1 MDTLVHDGDAVT
13 VQLESAA
20 DVAARDAV
28 LARAMSANWK
38 KKTSQKLRSG
48 RLPAE
53 GLAFVARDNQGRII
67 GTVRLWNIQAGID
80 AFGRPVPALMLGPL
94 AVDPEAKGAGTGS
107 LLMRHAL
114 SQAAR
119 LGHGAVLLVGDA
131 PYYARFG
138 FSAEK
143 TGALALP
150 GPVERDRFLALELN
164 DGWLDGAAGMIVPT
178 GRRKAKEKARKLKLV
193 A

>member
-1 MDTLVHDGDAVT
+1 METFVHDGDAVT
-13 VQLESAA
+13 VQLEQAA
-20 DVAARDAV
+20 DKAARDAV
-28 LARAMSANWK
+28 LARAMAPNWK

-80 AFGRPVPALMLGPL
+80 AFGRPIPALMLGPL

-107 LLMRHAL
+107 ILMRHAL

-119 LGHGAVLLVGDA
+119 LGHGAVILVGDA

-138 FSAEK
+138 FTAEK

-150 GPVERDRFLALELN
+150 GPVERDRFLAVELAE
-164 DGWLDGAAGMIVPT
+164 GWLDGAAGMVVPT
-178 GRRKAKEKARKLKLV
+178 GHKAAKTGRLRLV